1 MPWKSGEWSDGLALE
16 ASTEMGAGQL
26 VQICTRWPGC
36 IAVVEGL
43 GGQNGANGMVK
54 RSIGGGI
61 ERNYAGKRV
70 FDALNGPNECHIN
83 TNLN

>member
-1 MPWKSGEWSDGLALE
+1 ME

-26 VQICTRWPGC
+26 VQICTRRPGC

-43 GGQNGANGMVK
+43 GGQNGADGMVK

-61 ERNYAGKRV
+61 ERNYDGKRV